1 MSATRLE
8 SEGLR
13 PYFLSL
19 ISPLPSR
26 LQLLKAQFPPANDGM
41 PKMGCVSV
49 FQFKKAWKNGK
60 FSERKLW
67 MANSD
72 LEALSRREL
81 QAEAK
86 QHGIKVFLSLRH
98 PLPLSIL
105 SDPLSLPLS
114 LSLGTGE
121 SSERRNCAAAVRHLG
136 E

>member
-1 MSATRLE
+1 MIAKTEEIPRSNLELVSTRKRCDVE
-8 SEGLR
+8 KWVRFQKGVEKRQVLR
-13 PYFLSL
+13 E
-19 ISPLPSR
+19 
-26 LQLLKAQFPPANDGM
+26 
-41 PKMGCVSV
+41 KM
-49 FQFKKAWKNGK
+49 
-60 FSERKLW
+60 R

-81 QAEAK
+81 QAKAK
-86 QHGIKVFLSLRH
+86 QHGIKVVLSISQA
-98 PLPLSIL
+98 LPHFIL